1 MTLLAVMI
9 ASATPSAPPEAEN
22 LVRLLFWIAVP
33 AVILA
38 TILAAFIKRAI
49 LSSPRFRD
57 RRPNWRTFAWVAI
70 SDMVAWA
77 VLWPALLAVRIQ
89 GIGGGRGIWIIA
101 LLLVVALGYT
111 GNRYGF
117 GRAFDPAIAGSLRGT
132 LLAELFTILLPVLAV
147 VFGVLIFWL
156 IAALGV

>member
-1 MTLLAVMI
+1 MPLLAMMI
-9 ASATPSAPPEAEN
+9 VSASPTASPPAED
-22 LVRLLFWIAVP
+22 LGRLLLWVAVP

-38 TILAAFIKRAI
+38 SIVAAFIKRAI
-49 LSSPRFRD
+49 LSTTRFRD
-57 RRPNWRTFAWVAI
+57 RRPTWRTFAWVAV

-89 GIGGGRGIWIIA
+89 GIGGGRSLWVFA

-117 GRAFDPAIAGSLRGT
+117 GRAFDSAIAGSLRGT
-132 LLAELFTILLPVLAV
+132 LLAELFTILMPILAV

-156 IAALGV
+156 IAAIGV

>member
-1 MTLLAVMI
+1 MTAFAAFI
-9 ASATPSAPPEAEN
+9 ASAAPTAPPEAED
-22 LVRLLFWIAVP
+22 LGRLLLWVGVP

-38 TILAAFIKRAI
+38 TIVAAFIKRTI

-57 RRPNWRTFAWVAI
+57 RRPTWRTFAWVAV

-89 GIGGGRGIWIIA
+89 GIGGSRGIWIVA

-132 LLAELFTILLPVLAV
+132 LLAELFTILMPVLAV
-147 VFGVLIFWL
+147 VFGVMIFWL
-156 IAALGV
+156 IAAIGV